1 MRRRD
6 TLASASVLVLA
17 LSFAGISSA
26 MAQEG
31 TAAAS
36 EPEAAANISDII
48 VTAQRRS
55 QRLQDVPLSVSALG
69 AEQLEARRIQS
80 IEDFQ
85 GSVPTLVYSEH
96 NASDPQVRIRGIGS
110 DFDGASLERSV
121 AIFVDDV
128 YLGRASGG
136 TADLFDLDRVEVLR
150 GPQGT
155 LYGKNT
161 VGGALNFISARPTQT
176 PLARLSATIGNYNT
190 LEARAVVSGPLTDAV
205 AGRFSFATRN
215 HDGYNINL
223 NTGNDVDD
231 LSSVALRGALDI
243 DVSDTVNLVLS
254 ADSYR
259 RRGAGANRH
268 AINIGNPAFAAA
280 AGPDARHNYL
290 VDDGRQDTDTSG
302 VSARLVWDSP
312 IGTVTSITAYRTNDA
327 DIALDLGGNRFSRVP
342 GEITAPFG
350 NSNSIQEAAEQY
362 SQELRLGNTI
372 GDFSYVAGLYLFHEK
387 VERRE
392 ETVIFAAASPIN
404 QVNIQEAD
412 SSATSY
418 AVFLDGT
425 YRFND
430 QWELGA
436 GLRWS
441 KDDKSYA
448 AVISGNRFPGL
459 PWTVDEEKSW
469 DAFTPRV
476 TLSYHATPNHMIYGT
491 VSRGFKSGG
500 WDGQPTSLAAA
511 GVATDPE
518 YVTNYEI
525 GAKTAWLDRR
535 LILNGSIF
543 YMDYTDLQIFT
554 LMALPGQLVPVGVL
568 MNAGSAVNAGLEL
581 EANFALSDRTNISL
595 AYGFLDTEITNDVM
609 VGSINVNGNRF
620 TRSPEHTLSLN
631 VDQTVPLSSEFDLSL
646 HGSYRYTSDFYYN
659 MENTA
664 PGLMPATNILDGSV
678 ELIALNADWKVSLWG
693 KNLTDEE
700 YPTHII
706 VSANTGFAR
715 FAPPRTFG
723 ATLTWTY

>member
-17 LSFAGISSA
+17 LSSVGLSPV
-26 MAQEG
+26 MAQE
-31 TAAAS
+31 AAS
-36 EPEAAANISDII
+36 EPVGPVVTNVSDII

-69 AEQLEARRIQS
+69 AEQLEASRIQS
-80 IEDFQ
+80 VEDFQ
-85 GSVPTLVYSEH
+85 GRVPTLVYSEH
-96 NASDPQVRIRGIGS
+96 NASDPQIRIRGIGS

-121 AIFVDDV
+121 AVFVDDV

-161 VGGALNFISARPTQT
+161 VGGALNFISARPTQS
-176 PLARLSATIGNYNT
+176 PLARLSATVGNYNT
-190 LEARAVVSGPLTDAV
+190 LEARAVVSGPLTDVV
-205 AGRFSFATRN
+205 AGRFSVATRN
-215 HDGYNINL
+215 HDGYNVNL

-231 LSSVALRGALDI
+231 LSSVALRGALGI
-243 DVSDTVNLVLS
+243 DVSDTINLVLS

-268 AINIGNPAFAAA
+268 AINIGNPAF
-280 AGPDARHNYL
+280 HEE
-290 VDDGRQDTDTSG
+290 VD
-302 VSARLVWDSP
+302 
-312 IGTVTSITAYRTNDA
+312 
-327 DIALDLGGNRFSRVP
+327 
-342 GEITAPFG
+342 
-350 NSNSIQEAAEQY
+350 
-362 SQELRLGNTI
+362 
-372 GDFSYVAGLYLFHEK
+372 
-387 VERRE
+387 RRE
-392 ETVIFAAASPIN
+392 ETVIFAAASPID
-404 QVNIQEAD
+404 QVNIQDAE

-418 AVFLDGT
+418 AVFADGT
-425 YRFND
+425 YRFNN
-430 QWELGA
+430 QWELGV

-441 KDDKSYA
+441 KDDKSYKA
-448 AVISGNRFPGL
+448 LISGNRFPGL
-459 PWTVDEEKSW
+459 PWAVDEDKSW

-476 TLSYHATPNHMIYGT
+476 TLSYHATPDRMIYGT

-500 WDGQPTSLAAA
+500 WDGQPTSLAASS
-511 GVATDPE
+511 VATDPE

-535 LILNGSIF
+535 LILNASAF

-554 LMALPGQLVPVGVL
+554 LTALPGQLVPVGALV
-568 MNAGSAVNAGLEL
+568 NAGSAVNAGIEL
-581 EANFALSDRTNISL
+581 EANLALTDQTNVSL
-595 AYGFLDTEITNDVM
+595 AYGFLDTEITDDVM
-609 VGSINVNGNRF
+609 VGALNVNGNRF
-620 TRSPEHTLSLN
+620 SRSPEHTLSLN
-631 VDQTVPLSSEFDLSL
+631 VDHTQSLSADFDLGL
-646 HGSYRYTSDFYYN
+646 HGSYRYTSDYFYN
-659 MENTA
+659 TENTA
-664 PGLMPATNILDGSV
+664 SGLVKATNIFDASA
-678 ELIALNADWKVSLWG
+678 ELIALNADWKLSLWG
-693 KNLTDEE
+693 KNLTNEE